1 MHQSRVTFIVS
12 SRERSSEGSSSS
24 RLPVW
29 DLLQVYQGVWQ
40 RLPVHMEH
48 LTPISV
54 LTRPAQ
60 DQCQL
65 EEEDVEPLT
74 GINYGFISIFT
85 RNYTFILNGWF
96 LEFTLTP
103 QYEHN
108 SLFCHV
114 IN

>member
-1 MHQSRVTFIVS
+1 MIVSGCAPITFIVS
-12 SRERSSEGSSSS
+12 SRERSSEGSSSG

-48 LTPISV
+48 LTPVSV

-65 EEEDVEPLT
+65 EEEDVEPLKS
-74 GINYGFISIFT
+74 SIKVSSVYLQEIT
-85 RNYTFILNGWF
+85 HLY
-96 LEFTLTP
+96 
-103 QYEHN
+103 
-108 SLFCHV
+108 
-114 IN
+114 

>member
-1 MHQSRVTFIVS
+1 MHQSRVTFVVS
-12 SRERSSEGSSSS
+12 SCEGSSEGSSSS

-40 RLPVHMEH
+40 RLPVHIEH
-48 LTPISV
+48 LTTSV

-65 EEEDVEPLT
+65 EEEDVEPLK

-96 LEFTLTP
+96 LELMSTP
-103 QYEHN
+103 QYERN
-108 SLFCHV
+108 RLFNHV

>member
-1 MHQSRVTFIVS
+1 MYLAVHQSRVTFIVP

-48 LTPISV
+48 LNTSV

-65 EEEDVEPLT
+65 EEEDVEPLK

-85 RNYTFILNGWF
+85 RNDTSI
-96 LEFTLTP
+96 
-103 QYEHN
+103 
-108 SLFCHV
+108 
-114 IN
+114 